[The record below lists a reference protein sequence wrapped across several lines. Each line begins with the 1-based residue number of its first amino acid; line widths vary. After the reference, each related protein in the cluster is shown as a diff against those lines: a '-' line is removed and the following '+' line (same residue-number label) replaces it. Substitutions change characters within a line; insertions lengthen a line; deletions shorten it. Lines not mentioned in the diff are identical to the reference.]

1 MPIFPG
7 DLPNPEIKLGS
18 PALKADSLLSEPPG
32 KYPMFAI
39 VHFYYMLSNA
49 LNWKRGQTKHVL
61 RHFSCVRLFM
71 TVWTVVCQAPLSMG
85 FARRL
90 DEVAISYSRAS
101 SQSRGRIRVSCIAGR
116 FFTAEQLGKPQK
128 QHSIVSNLDP
138 CGPDKE
144 RSLTCMERLKCLF
157 QLGRI
162 GLKLKCYKCIVCID
176 QRKTLMESNIG
187 R

>member
-71 TVWTVVCQAPLSMG
+71 TVWTVVFQAPLSMG
-85 FARRL
+85 FARQEYWRRL
-90 DEVAISYSRAS
+90 PFPAPGHLLNPGVESESLVLQADSLPLSNWGS
-101 SQSRGRIRVSCIAGR
+101 PKS
-116 FFTAEQLGKPQK
+116 
-128 QHSIVSNLDP
+128 SIV
-138 CGPDKE
+138 
-144 RSLTCMERLKCLF
+144 
-157 QLGRI
+157 
-162 GLKLKCYKCIVCID
+162 
-176 QRKTLMESNIG
+176 
-187 R
+187 